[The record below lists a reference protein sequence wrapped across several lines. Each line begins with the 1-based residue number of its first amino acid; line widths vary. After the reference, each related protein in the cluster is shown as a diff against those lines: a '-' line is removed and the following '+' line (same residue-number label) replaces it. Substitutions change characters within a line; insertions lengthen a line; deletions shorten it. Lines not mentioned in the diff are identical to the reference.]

1 MSETEREEHEERE
14 EVDTSVST
22 LALLQLFRDRANAAL
37 DGDKKPEYEL
47 ENIRDV
53 CDNIIERNE

>member
-1 MSETEREEHEERE
+1 MSEKDPET
-14 EVDTSVST
+14 VNTDVST
-22 LALLQLFRDRANAAL
+22 VALLQLFRDRANAAL
-37 DGDKKPEYEL
+37 DGDKTPEYEL